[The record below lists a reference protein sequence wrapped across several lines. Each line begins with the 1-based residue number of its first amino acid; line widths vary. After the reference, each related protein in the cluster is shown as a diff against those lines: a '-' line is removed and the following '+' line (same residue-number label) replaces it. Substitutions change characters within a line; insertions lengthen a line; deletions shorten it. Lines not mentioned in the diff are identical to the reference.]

1 MQFDFCPRQ
10 GQGSEHNPKKIQVA
24 KILSSKLSLCWN
36 YIQLKGITG
45 RENYSGPE
53 YQESAATGPMFYYCH
68 QTRTIAVYLWEG
80 G

>member
-24 KILSSKLSLCWN
+24 KIHSSKLSLHWS
-36 YIQLKGITG
+36 YILLKGITI
-45 RENYSGPE
+45 RENYSVPE
-53 YQESAATGPMFYYCH
+53 YQESAATGPLFYYCH
-68 QTRTIAVYLWEG
+68 QTRNVAVYLREG